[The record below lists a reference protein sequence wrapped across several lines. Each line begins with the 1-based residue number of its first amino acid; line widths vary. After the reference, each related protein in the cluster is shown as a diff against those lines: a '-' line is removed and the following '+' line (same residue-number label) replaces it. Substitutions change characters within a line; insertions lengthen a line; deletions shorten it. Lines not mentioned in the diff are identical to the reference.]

1 MEKVHLRNGLR
12 IPSVGLGMWKIT
24 DRCEVLSVIE
34 NAYEQGYRLFD
45 TAAAYRNEIVFG
57 KSMVELGLQR
67 EELSIQDKLWNTC
80 YGYEKSQEACKK
92 SMRKLKLDYLDV
104 YLVHWPASRKQ
115 YDNWNEINAETWRGM
130 EKLYKEG
137 YVRAIGVCNFKP
149 DHLQELC
156 KTAEIVPFV
165 NQIEFHPGMLQS
177 ETVSF
182 CREKGIHI
190 EASSPLGNGQV
201 LSNAVLRKIAE
212 KINISP
218 AQVCLK
224 WALKHDAIVI
234 PKTTKAERLAENIEL
249 FNFDLSA
256 EEMKIIDDL
265 PFCGGLGIDS
275 DEVINFEG
283 L

>member
-1 MEKVHLRNGLR
+1 MEKVQLRNGLR

-34 NAYEQGYRLFD
+34 NAYGQGYRLFD

-67 EELSIQDKLWNTC
+67 EEMFIQDKLWNTC

-92 SMRKLKLDYLDV
+92 SMRKLKLDYLDA

-115 YDNWNEINAETWRGM
+115 YDNWDEINAETWRGM

-182 CREKGIHI
+182 CREKGIQI

-201 LSNAVLRKIAE
+201 LSNEVLCKIAE
-212 KINISP
+212 KNGITP

-224 WALKHDAIVI
+224 WALKHNAIVI

-256 EEMKIIDDL
+256 EEVRVIDEL